1 MLVVDVEKRLG
12 DFFLSARFETG
23 SGVTAV
29 YGPSGAG
36 KTTLV
41 NMISGL
47 VAPDRGRIAI
57 DHTVLFDSAARVNV
71 PPHGRQIGYVF
82 QEGRLFP
89 HLSVA
94 HNLDYGR
101 RMRGLPPDTAQMQR
115 VVSLLDIGNLL
126 DRRPGRLSGGERQ
139 RVAIGRALLMRPRL
153 LLLDEPLASLDI
165 ARKREI
171 LPYLE
176 RLRDDAAGIP
186 MVYVSHQAA
195 ELRRAATSVVRLAG
209 GQVTA
214 VGGKELLDAADA
226 DAML

>member
-47 VAPDRGRIAI
+47 VAPDRGRIVI

-101 RMRGLPPDTAQMQR
+101 RMRGLPPDIAQMQR

-126 DRRPGRLSGGERQ
+126 DRRPGKLSGGERQ
-139 RVAIGRALLMRPRL
+139 RSTSRWPRSTSPASAKSCPISNVCATTQPASPWSMSAIRPPSFGAPPPRWCGLRADKSRQWAARSCSTRPMPTRCC
-153 LLLDEPLASLDI
+153 
-165 ARKREI
+165 
-171 LPYLE
+171 E
-176 RLRDDAAGIP
+176 R
-186 MVYVSHQAA
+186 Q
-195 ELRRAATSVVRLAG
+195 
-209 GQVTA
+209 
-214 VGGKELLDAADA
+214 
-226 DAML
+226 

>member
-47 VAPDRGRIAI
+47 VAPDRGRIVI

-101 RMRGLPPDTAQMQR
+101 RMCGLPPDGAQMAR
-115 VVSLLDIGNLL
+115 IVGLLDIGNLL
-126 DRRPGRLSGGERQ
+126 ERRPGKLSGGERQ
-139 RVAIGRALLMRPRL
+139 RIAIGRALLMRPRL
-153 LLLDEPLASLDI
+153 LLLDEPLASLD
-165 ARKREI
+165 ARRKREI
-171 LPYLE
+171 LPYLV
-176 RLRDDAAGIP
+176 RLRDDAKVP
-186 MVYVSHQAA
+186 MLYVSHHAP
-195 ELRRAATSVVRLAG
+195 ELKRIATAVVLIQDG
-209 GQVTA
+209 HVTA
-214 VGGKELLDAADA
+214 QGGLELLDIGATD
-226 DAML
+226 MLA

>member
-47 VAPDRGRIAI
+47 VAPDRGRIVI

-101 RMRGLPPDTAQMQR
+101 RMCGLPPDGAQMAR
-115 VVSLLDIGNLL
+115 IVSLLDIGNLIE
-126 DRRPGRLSGGERQ
+126 RRPGKLSGGERQ

-153 LLLDEPLASLDI
+153 LLLDEPLASLDV

-176 RLRDDAAGIP
+176 RLRDEVGVP
-186 MVYVSHQAA
+186 MVYVSHRAA
-195 ELRRAATSVVRLAG
+195 ELRRIATSVVRLIG
-209 GQVTA
+209 GKVEA
-214 VGGKELLDAADA
+214 AGGKELLDAADFEA
-226 DAML
+226 AL